1 MSKATATTTAATPK
15 VAATATMAVPESVVY
30 VGPSI
35 LGVAYHNTV
44 YNNGL
49 PQELQAAIEK
59 EPAFKN
65 LIVPI
70 SQLSSV
76 GSDIANKRGAAYIFY
91 EKALKYKEEMK
102 NNS

>member
-1 MSKATATTTAATPK
+1 MSTKTAKTTEGATEQATAKEAQTETL
-15 VAATATMAVPESVVY
+15 VY

-44 YNNGL
+44 FNNGV
-49 PQELQAAIEK
+49 PQELQTAMDE

-65 LIVPI
+65 LLVPI
-70 SQLSSV
+70 GQLAAV

-91 EKALKYKEEMK
+91 EKALHYKQSRK
-102 NNS
+102 Q

>member
-1 MSKATATTTAATPK
+1 MSTKTTKTATESVTEQETATATQTETL
-15 VAATATMAVPESVVY
+15 VY

-44 YNNGL
+44 FNNGV
-49 PQELQAAIEK
+49 PQELQTAMNE

-65 LIVPI
+65 LLVPI
-70 SQLSSV
+70 GQLAAV

-91 EKALKYKEEMK
+91 EKALQYKQQTK
-102 NNS
+102 Q

>member
-1 MSKATATTTAATPK
+1 MSKATTTDATPK
-15 VAATATMAVPESVVY
+15 VASTATKTVPQSVVY

-59 EPAFKN
+59 EPAFKS

-70 SQLSSV
+70 SQLSAV
-76 GSDIANKRGAAYIFY
+76 GSDIANKRGVAYIFY
-91 EKALKYKEEMK
+91 EKALKYKQDMK
-102 NNS
+102 NNN

>member
-1 MSKATATTTAATPK
+1 MSEAKAKTTQAKASAK
-15 VAATATMAVPESVVY
+15 PETVVY

-49 PQELQAAIEK
+49 PQELQDAIEK
-59 EPAFKN
+59 EPAFRN

-70 SQLSSV
+70 SQLSAV
-76 GSDIANKRGAAYIFY
+76 GNDIANKRGAAYIFY
-91 EKALKYKEEMK
+91 EKALQYKQEIK
-102 NNS
+102 K